1 MPTIDGLRRRGYT
14 PEAINNFVDR
24 VGVTRRGN
32 ENIISIS
39 WLESSI
45 RADLDAKAPRT
56 MAVIDPLKVTLKNL
70 DKEVELDTFLFPK
83 QKEKGGVRKVVLSKT
98 IFIERTDFKE
108 EEDKDFFGLT
118 PKQEVGLKYGG
129 IIKVEEVKKD
139 KNGKVIELICTYS
152 SESKKTKGRIHW
164 IGEKDFVQAEVRLY
178 GYLFLSDDPFHANE
192 EGASHDPMDDLN
204 PNSLVTKM
212 GALVHK
218 DITKGL
224 KHLDHFQFERV
235 GYFVCDYDTQNEKGR
250 YVFNLT
256 VDLGDG
262 KVDKMMEKESK

>member
-14 PEAINNFVDR
+14 PDAINNFVDR

-39 WLESSI
+39 WLENSI
-45 RADLDAKAPRT
+45 RADLDVKAPRT
-56 MAVIDPLKVTLKNL
+56 MAVIDPLKIVLKNL
-70 DKEVELDTFLFPK
+70 EKDVELDTYLFPK
-83 QKEKGGVRKVVLSKT
+83 LKEKGGIRKVTLSKV
-98 IFIERTDFKE
+98 IYIDKTDFKE

-129 IIKVEEVKKD
+129 VIKVEEVKKD
-139 KNGKVIELICTYS
+139 AKGKITEIICNYTA
-152 SESKKTKGRIHW
+152 ESKKTKGRIHW
-164 IGEKDFVQAEVRLY
+164 ISDKDFVQAEVRLY

-192 EGASHDPMDDLN
+192 EGVSHDPMDDLN

-212 GALVHK
+212 GALIHK
-218 DITKGL
+218 DICKDL
-224 KHLDHFQFERV
+224 KKLDHFQFERI
-235 GYFVCDYDTQNEKGR
+235 GYFVCDYDTQTEKGR

-262 KVDKMMEKESK
+262 KVDKMMEPEK